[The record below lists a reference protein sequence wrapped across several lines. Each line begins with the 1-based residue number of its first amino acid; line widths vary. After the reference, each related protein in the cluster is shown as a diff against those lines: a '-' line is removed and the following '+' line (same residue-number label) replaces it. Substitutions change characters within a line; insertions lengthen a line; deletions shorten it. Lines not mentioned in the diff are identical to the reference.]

1 MAQRTCMAADAAPWS
16 KHHLSEGAHVSH
28 LREGA
33 HLSHLMNAD
42 LPESVTS
49 ACQFSGVSSRVAEA
63 VATDAKR
70 QTRASM

>member
-1 MAQRTCMAADAAPWS
+1 MAADAARS

-28 LREGA
+28 LREGAHDEWGAWEGA

-70 QTRASM
+70 